1 MSIAV
6 APTGIVDQSNP
17 RAIRLTRREALLGA
31 LCGCCVPCFAE
42 DRAAPLRLD
51 EVAPGLFM
59 RRGLDEDLSARN
71 ENAIANIGFVVGRS
85 GVAVF
90 DPGGS
95 RADGERLR
103 AAVVARTRLPIRYV
117 ILSHVHPDHFFGASA
132 FERDRPQFV
141 GHARLPRALAQRAEY
156 YRKRLVAVLGEERTG
171 TVVMPT
177 QLVQGTQEIDLGG
190 RVLQV
195 TAHELGHSDSDL
207 TVLDR
212 DARTLLASDLL
223 FVRRVPSLDG
233 SLRGWIEQLDGLK
246 RLPARRAVPG
256 HGPTGVE
263 WPQGAADLERYL
275 GTLLRETREAI
286 GKGISIEDAV
296 NVVGQ
301 SERAHWALFDEY
313 HGGNVT
319 QAFKELEWE

>member
-1 MSIAV
+1 MAN
-6 APTGIVDQSNP
+6 QSKL
-17 RAIRLTRREALLGA
+17 RATTITRRDALLGA
-31 LCGCCVPCFAE
+31 LCGCCVPAFAAT
-42 DRAAPLRLD
+42 RAAPLKLD
-51 EVAPGLFM
+51 EVAPGLFI
-59 RRGLDEDLSARN
+59 RRGLDEDLSAQN
-71 ENAIANIGFVVGRS
+71 ENAIANIGFVVGRRS
-85 GVAVF
+85 VAVF

-103 AAVVARTRLPIRYV
+103 AAIVATTRLPIRYV
-117 ILSHVHPDHFFGASA
+117 VLSHVHPDHFFGASA

-156 YRKRLVAVLGEERTG
+156 YRKRLVAVLGEERAG

-190 RVLQV
+190 RVLQL

-207 TVLDR
+207 TVLD
-212 DARTLLASDLL
+212 AATATLLCSDLL
-223 FVRRVPSLDG
+223 FVRRVPALDG

-256 HGPTGVE
+256 HGPTGVD
-263 WPQGAADLERYL
+263 WPQGSADLDRYL
-275 GTLLRETREAI
+275 GILLRETREAI
-286 GKGISIEDAV
+286 GKGLPIEDAV
-296 NVVGQ
+296 NLVGQ
-301 SERAHWALFDEY
+301 SERPRWALFDEY

>member
-1 MSIAV
+1 MA
-6 APTGIVDQSNP
+6 DQSKA
-17 RAIRLTRREALLGA
+17 RATLTRREALLGA
-31 LCGCCVPCFAE
+31 LCTCCAPGFAGAQRE
-42 DRAAPLRLD
+42 SPLQLD
-51 EVAPGLFM
+51 EVAAGLFM
-59 RRGLDEDLSARN
+59 RRGLDEDVSAQN
-71 ENAIANIGFVVGRS
+71 ENAIANIGFVVGRRS
-85 GVAVF
+85 VAVF

-103 AAVVARTRLPIRYV
+103 AAIVAKTRLPIRYV
-117 ILSHVHPDHFFGASA
+117 VLSHVHPDHFFGASA

-156 YRKRLVAVLGEERTG
+156 YRRRLVAVLGEERTG
-171 TVVMPT
+171 RVVMPT

-212 DARTLLASDLL
+212 SINTLLASDLL

-256 HGPTGVE
+256 HGPTGVD
-263 WPQGAADLERYL
+263 WPQGSADLERYL
-275 GTLLRETREAI
+275 GVLLRETREAI
-286 GKGISIEDAV
+286 GKGIPIEDAV

-301 SERAHWALFDEY
+301 SERPHWALFDEY

>member
-1 MSIAV
+1 MA
-6 APTGIVDQSNP
+6 DQSKA
-17 RAIRLTRREALLGA
+17 RATLTRREALLGA
-31 LCGCCVPCFAE
+31 LCTCCAPGFAGAQRE
-42 DRAAPLRLD
+42 SPLQLD
-51 EVAPGLFM
+51 EVAAGLFM
-59 RRGLDEDLSARN
+59 RRGLDEDVSAQN
-71 ENAIANIGFVVGRS
+71 ENAIANIGFVVGRRS
-85 GVAVF
+85 VAVF

-103 AAVVARTRLPIRYV
+103 AAIVAKTRLPIRYV
-117 ILSHVHPDHFFGASA
+117 VLSHVHPDHFFGANA

-156 YRKRLVAVLGEERTG
+156 YRRRLVAVLGEERTG
-171 TVVMPT
+171 RVVMPT

-212 DARTLLASDLL
+212 STGTLLASDLL

-233 SLRGWIEQLDGLK
+233 SLRGWIEQLDSLK

-256 HGPTGVE
+256 HGPTRVD
-263 WPQGAADLERYL
+263 WPQGSTDLERYL
-275 GTLLRETREAI
+275 GVLLRETREAI
-286 GKGISIEDAV
+286 GKGIPIEDAV

-301 SERAHWALFDEY
+301 SERPHWALFDEY

>member
-1 MSIAV
+1 M
-6 APTGIVDQSNP
+6 TC
-17 RAIRLTRREALLGA
+17 TRRDALLGA
-31 LCGCCVPCFAE
+31 LCSAACLPTLA
-42 DRAAPLRLD
+42 DAPAAPLALD

-59 RRGLDEDLSARN
+59 RRGRDEDVSAQN
-71 ENAIANIGFVVGRS
+71 ENAIANIGFVVGRRS
-85 GVAVF
+85 VAVF

-103 AAVVARTRLPIRYV
+103 AAIVTKTRLPIRYV
-117 ILSHVHPDHFFGASA
+117 VLSHVHPDHLFGACA

-141 GHARLPRALAQRAEY
+141 GHARLPRALSQRAEY

-190 RVLQV
+190 RVLEV
-195 TAHELGHSDSDL
+195 TAHPLGHSDNDL

-212 DARTLLASDLL
+212 ASGTLLASDLL
-223 FVRRVPSLDG
+223 FARRVPSLDG

-256 HGPTGVE
+256 HGPTSVD
-263 WPQGAADLERYL
+263 WPQGSADLERYL
-275 GTLLRETREAI
+275 GTLARETREAI
-286 GKGISIEDAV
+286 VKGVPIEEAV

-301 SERAHWALFDEY
+301 SERPHWVLFDDY

>member
-1 MSIAV
+1 MAV
-6 APTGIVDQSNP
+6 APAGMADQSKS
-17 RAIRLTRREALLGA
+17 RAIALTRREALLGA
-31 LCGCCVPCFAE
+31 LCTCCVPCFAGAQRE
-42 DRAAPLRLD
+42 SALQLD

-59 RRGLDEDLSARN
+59 RRGLDEDLTAQN
-71 ENAIANIGFVVGRS
+71 ENAIANIGFVVGRRS
-85 GVAVF
+85 VAVF

-95 RADGERLR
+95 RVDGERLR
-103 AAVVARTRLPIRYV
+103 AAIVAKTRLPIRYV
-117 ILSHVHPDHFFGASA
+117 VLSHVHPDHFFGASA

-171 TVVMPT
+171 AVVMPT

-195 TAHELGHSDSDL
+195 IAHELGHSDSDL

-212 DARTLLASDLL
+212 STATLLASDLL

-233 SLRGWIEQLDGLK
+233 GLRGWIEQLDGLK

-256 HGPTGVE
+256 HGPTGVD
-263 WPQGAADLERYL
+263 WPQGSADLERYL
-275 GTLLRETREAI
+275 GILLRETREAI
-286 GKGISIEDAV
+286 GKGIPIEDAV
-296 NVVGQ
+296 NVVAQ
-301 SERAHWALFDEY
+301 SERPHWALFDEY

-319 QAFKELEWE
+319 RAFKELEWE

>member
-1 MSIAV
+1 
-6 APTGIVDQSNP
+6 
-17 RAIRLTRREALLGA
+17 
-31 LCGCCVPCFAE
+31 
-42 DRAAPLRLD
+42 
-51 EVAPGLFM
+51 
-59 RRGLDEDLSARN
+59 
-71 ENAIANIGFVVGRS
+71 
-85 GVAVF
+85 
-90 DPGGS
+90 
-95 RADGERLR
+95 
-103 AAVVARTRLPIRYV
+103 
-117 ILSHVHPDHFFGASA
+117 
-132 FERDRPQFV
+132 
-141 GHARLPRALAQRAEY
+141 
-156 YRKRLVAVLGEERTG
+156 
-171 TVVMPT
+171 MPT

-212 DARTLLASDLL
+212 SINTLLASDLL

-256 HGPTGVE
+256 HGPTGVD
-263 WPQGAADLERYL
+263 WPQGSADLERYL
-275 GTLLRETREAI
+275 GVLLRETREAI
-286 GKGISIEDAV
+286 GKGIPIEDAV

-301 SERAHWALFDEY
+301 SERPHWALFDEY